1 MAMRDMFGR
10 GEVTSIDDAFDR
22 ARSFA
27 DACELRAQE
36 SPGTSPVLAPAPR
49 PPSGPT
55 YGGSGLFGRG
65 RSDHNTGWVHAAVRA
80 IANRVA
86 GQPIRLGRKVRR
98 RGVPAAVK
106 SAPAWVGSV
115 EPVESH
121 RLLEV
126 LNDPNELMTAWALMF
141 MTVAGLELHGRAYWL
156 IANEDGRTRLYPL
169 PSGWVTPQHAE
180 GRFYASYEVRTPG
193 VAEPMIVSGDEMV
206 RFAYPDAD
214 DPLGSVSPFHAQ
226 ARAIDADNSIQTA
239 QARAFRDGIHP
250 GVIVTTGGRQET
262 PGVQRRA
269 RLNEQ
274 QIREISE
281 AIKRRYRGVLQSG
294 EPLIL
299 DDMITDVKPFT
310 RTSKEM
316 DWMSSSRLTKERIL
330 EGFGVSEIVLGHAQN
345 ANRAGSVVADELLCS
360 NAVNPKLMLISQCM
374 TAWLCPRFG
383 SDLVL
388 WIEPAVPHDP
398 EQTRAD
404 REQLIRAKAVTIN
417 EARGWQGLPAI
428 QGGDVLVGG
437 GT

>member
-1 MAMRDMFGR
+1 MDL
-10 GEVTSIDDAFDR
+10 GEAFDR
-22 ARSFA
+22 ATQEA
-27 DACELRAQE
+27 DAIWRRAQAT
-36 SPGTSPVLAPAPR
+36 PGTVPSLAPAPR

-98 RGVPAAVK
+98 RGVPAPVK
-106 SAPAWVGSV
+106 SAPSWAGANL

-121 RLLEV
+121 PLLD
-126 LNDPNELMTAWALMF
+126 LLADPNELMVGWTLIF
-141 MTVAGLELHGRAYWL
+141 TTVAALELHGRAYWL
-156 IANEDGRTRLYPL
+156 IATEGGRTRIYPL
-169 PSGWVTPQHAE
+169 PPSWVTPQHQD

-193 VAEPMIVSGDEMV
+193 VAEPMIVPGDDMV
-206 RFAYPDAD
+206 RFAFPDPD
-214 DPLGSVSPFHAQ
+214 DPLGAVSPRHAQ
-226 ARAIDADNSIQTA
+226 AKAVDADESIQTA
-239 QARAFRDGIHP
+239 QSRAFRDGIHP

-269 RLNEQ
+269 RLTEQ
-274 QIREISE
+274 QIRDVSE

-299 DDMITDVKPFT
+299 DDLITDVKPFT
-310 RTSKEM
+310 RSSKEM
-316 DWMSSSRLTKERIL
+316 DWMNSSRLTKERIL

-360 NAVNPKLMLISQCM
+360 NAVNPKLMLISQCA

-388 WIEPAVPHDP
+388 WLEPAVPNDP
-398 EQTRAD
+398 DSRRAD
-404 REQLIRAKAVTIN
+404 REQLLRAKVVTVN
-417 EARGWQGLPAI
+417 EARSWQGLPPI
-428 QGGDVLVGG
+428 DGGDVLVGG
-437 GT
+437 